1 MNGRNGA
8 VTASNSAFLSGGGE
22 MARLISETDWSKS
35 PLGPID
41 TWPQS
46 LRTTVSLCLA
56 SNFPIN
62 IIWGPEHCQIYNDG
76 YRVVCGAAHPQ
87 ALGEPYTKTWAS
99 AWPAIGEPFHQAL
112 AGDTSFLENQRMFLF
127 RNGYLEE
134 TFFTFSLS
142 PIRDESGGIGGLF
155 HPVTETTT
163 SMLAER
169 RARLLRDL
177 NAGLAEVRATRKV
190 FDTLLASAGEHPF
203 DLPIVLLYELDTQDG
218 GYRRVGSVGLEPD
231 DPIAP
236 SILAEDALAP
246 WPVDRLSAIREPIDV
261 ILAQPQGGAARGPYE
276 ASPHTALAFAITAP
290 DTARPLALMMVGAS
304 SRLPLDEPY
313 RGFLA
318 LLAAALGAALASARS
333 YEEARQRAEMLAALD
348 QAKTTFFSNVSH
360 EFRTPLT
367 LMLGP
372 IHDALEAADDLPAA
386 QRERL
391 IVAHRNALRLLRL
404 VNSLLDFSRVEAGR
418 TRAVFQPTDLA
429 SLTEE
434 LASNFRSACERAG
447 LTLDVDCPPVAQPV
461 NVDREMWEK
470 IVLNLLSNAFKFTL
484 EGGIVVRLRQA
495 AGHVELV
502 VEDTGLG
509 IAEAE
514 LPRVFERFHR
524 IEGQQGRSHEGSGI
538 GLALV
543 QGLARLHGGEVS
555 VTSRLGQGSA
565 FRVSLPLGAAH
576 LAREQI
582 STRGAVGH
590 AGAQA
595 ESFVAEALRWMPE
608 PDSSAAEV
616 EKVGED
622 LGVAVEGR
630 PRVVLADDN
639 VDMRA
644 YVKRLLEAGGY
655 QVEAVADGQAALEAT
670 LRQPPDL
677 VLSDVMMPKLDGFG
691 LLAALRAEPRLEG
704 LLVIL
709 LSARAGEEARVE
721 GLAAGA
727 DDYLLKPFNAREL
740 RARVDGAVRLAR
752 QRRQAALREQELR
765 AEMVA
770 ERGRTALR
778 QSQEQLEFALE
789 SGRLGSWDMD
799 IESGRMVVSD
809 YYRVLLGLRPNEALA
824 HHDDIIARVHPDD
837 RDRRNQEVRRAIDS
851 GEDLEVEYRI
861 LGSAGEVR
869 WLMARG
875 RASYREGGAFRIAG
889 VTLDITERKA
899 AEARQTLLLAEVDHR
914 AKNTLASVQSVAVQT
929 LRHTQD
935 PAVFAE
941 TFLARIH
948 ALSRAHELLTANV
961 WQGADLAELIR
972 RTVGVHLANNEQGR
986 VSLAGPAVHLGPNA
1000 AVTVNMAFH
1009 ELATNASKYGALA
1022 AANGR
1027 VDVAW
1032 SLDAEG
1038 REIIVDWRET
1048 GGPIVTPPTRR
1059 GFGSRLLEQ
1068 GLPRELGGGVD
1079 MRFLGDGLRC
1089 VIRLPLSV
1097 KVRLGGPQG
1106 VSKG

>member
-1 MNGRNGA
+1 MSNRKGA
-8 VTASNSAFLSGGGE
+8 SVVDNSAFLSGGGE
-22 MARLISETDWSKS
+22 MARLIGETEWSKT

-99 AWPAIGEPFHQAL
+99 AWPAIGAPFHRAL
-112 AGDTSFLENQRMFLF
+112 AGATSFLENQRMFLF

-142 PIRDESGGIGGLF
+142 PIRDESGEIGGLF
-155 HPVTETTT
+155 HPVTETTA

-177 NAGLAEVRATRKV
+177 NASLGEVRATRQV
-190 FDTLLASAGEHPF
+190 FDNVLATVAAHAF
-203 DLPIVLLYELDTQDG
+203 DLPFVLLYTLDAQDRS
-218 GYRRVGSVGLEPD
+218 YRLAGSVGVSPG

-236 SILAEDALAP
+236 PSLPGDAVTP
-246 WPVDRLSAIREPIDV
+246 WPVNHLSAAREPIEV
-261 ILAQPQGGAARGPYE
+261 ALSPPGHGVAARGPYE
-276 ASPHTALAFAITAP
+276 ESPHTALAFAITAP
-290 DTARPLALMMVGAS
+290 DMPRPQVLLMVGVS
-304 SRLPLDEPY
+304 SRLPLDEAY
-313 RGFLA
+313 RGVLG
-318 LLAAALGAALASARS
+318 LLAAALGAGLAGARS

-348 QAKTTFFSNVSH
+348 RAKTAFFSNVSH

-372 IHDALEAADDLPAA
+372 IQDALADGDDLPPI
-386 QRERL
+386 QRDRL
-391 IVAHRNALRLLRL
+391 HLAHRNALRLLKL

-418 TRAVFQPTDLA
+418 SRATFQPTDLA
-429 SLTEE
+429 GLTAE

-447 LTLDVDCPPVAQPV
+447 LTLVVDCPPLPQPV

-484 EGGIVVRLRQA
+484 KGGIAVSLRQMDDRA
-495 AGHVELV
+495 ELV

-509 IAEAE
+509 IAENQ

-524 IEGQQGRSHEGSGI
+524 IEGQGGRTHEGSGI

-543 QGLARLHGGEVS
+543 EELAKLHGGAVS
-555 VTSRLGQGSA
+555 ARSRLGQGSA
-565 FRVSLPLGAAH
+565 FTVGLPLGAAH
-576 LAREQI
+576 LPRDQVSNRESLTDI
-582 STRGAVGH
+582 SGH
-590 AGAQA
+590 AEA
-595 ESFVAEALRWMPE
+595 FVAEALRWL
-608 PDSSAAEV
+608 PDAEDGGPAGMAETV
-616 EKVGED
+616 QDFG
-622 LGVAVEGR
+622 APIEGR

-639 VDMRA
+639 ADMRA

-655 QVEAVADGQAALEAT
+655 EVQAVSDGRSALEAALT
-670 LRQPPDL
+670 GPPPDL
-677 VLSDVMMPKLDGFG
+677 VLSDVMMPGLDGFG
-691 LLAALRAEPRLEG
+691 LLDALRAEARLEG

-727 DDYLLKPFNAREL
+727 DDYLVKPFSAREL

-752 QRRQAALREQELR
+752 QRSQAAHREQELR
-765 AEMVA
+765 AEVVA
-770 ERGRTALR
+770 ERGRAALR
-778 QSQEQLEFALE
+778 QSQEQLEFALKA
-789 SGRLGSWDMD
+789 GRLGSWEMD
-799 IESGRMVVSD
+799 VATGRIAISDHCRTLFNLGPDDPFEHYDDVV
-809 YYRVLLGLRPNEALA
+809 R
-824 HHDDIIARVHPDD
+824 RVHSED
-837 RDRRNQEVRRAIDS
+837 RDRRHDAIQQAIAS

-861 LGSAGEVR
+861 ADPAGMTR
-869 WLMARG
+869 WVMTRG
-875 RASYREGGAFRIAG
+875 RATYDGGRAVHFAG

-914 AKNTLASVQSVAVQT
+914 AKNTLANVQSIAVQT
-929 LRHTQD
+929 LRYTQD
-935 PAVFAE
+935 PATFAQ
-941 TFLARIH
+941 TFVARIH
-948 ALSRAHELLTANV
+948 ALSRAHELLTASA
-961 WQGADLAELIR
+961 WQGADLMDVIR
-972 RTVGVHLANNEQGR
+972 RTLGVHLPTGEQER
-986 VSLAGPAVHLGPNA
+986 VSLTGPSVRLGPNA

-1009 ELATNASKYGALA
+1009 ELATNATKYGALSTA
-1022 AANGR
+1022 DGR
-1027 VDVAW
+1027 VEVAW
-1032 SLDAEG
+1032 SLDG
-1038 REIIVDWRET
+1038 DHQQIIINWREM
-1048 GGPIVTPPTRR
+1048 GGPSVTPPPRR

-1068 GLPRELGGGVD
+1068 GLPRELGGRVD
-1079 MRFLGDGLRC
+1079 LHFLSEGLHC
-1089 VIRLPLSV
+1089 ALHLPLSA
-1097 KVRLGGPQG
+1097 KVG
-1106 VSKG
+1106 VTSFLES